1 MTSSIQI
8 LIKTGIELLKK
19 GNLQEARKALLGAI
33 AIEPNNFDA
42 LLNLGLTDA
51 HGGLLQDAKQQFIR
65 ASSLNPNNAEPH
77 YNLGII
83 YSLEKNTL
91 AAIDA
96 YQKAININSKHI
108 EAYTNLSELLIQ
120 LARYEEALNAAN
132 QAILLGSS
140 YPETWINQG
149 KALLK
154 LKRNEE
160 ALDAFKKAVEIAP
173 MHAESM
179 LLLADTL
186 DEFGQDQP
194 ALKQYDQLIQ
204 KFPRHCGALSNKG
217 IILHRLKRYEE
228 AIEIYKQ
235 ALGIEPNNAAIL
247 TNLGATLNELKR
259 YEEALGAH
267 ERSVSINPL
276 ISTSWLNLG
285 IVLHNLKQFDKALAA
300 HEQALKILPNYEEA
314 ILNKG
319 NTLIELERYHDAL
332 NTFTHLLKI
341 NPNKQDILG
350 QIMHLKMRLCYWG
363 DYQKYYLDLQ
373 KSCTKSEDTCQPF
386 ISFSIFQEAATQK
399 LIAEKWGRKN
409 SSADYIPPK
418 YFSEKQAEKIRIGY
432 YSPDFKNH
440 PVSFLIAELI
450 ELHDRNKF
458 EVIGFSFGS
467 DNSNPMQD
475 RLRNSFDQFL
485 DVQNKSDLEIA
496 QLSREMGIDIA
507 IDLCGHTHENRSG
520 IFFHRAAPA
529 QISYLGH
536 PGTMGVQYMDYI
548 IADPILIPKSQA
560 ESYTEKLIHLPYS
573 FQINDRQRLI
583 SDQALR
589 KSDFGL
595 PESRTIYCCFNNNY
609 KITPD
614 VFQMWMKILHNVE
627 ASVLWLLED
636 TPAVSKNIRNEAQ
649 KAGIDPRRII
659 FSGRIS
665 RELYLARYRLA
676 DIFLDTSPFN
686 GGATASDALWAGLP
700 IITLLGEAY
709 AGRMAASLLHAI
721 GLPELVTHSNEE
733 YIQLAQ
739 ELGRERSKLESLT
752 KKLADNKLRSPLFN
766 TPLNVKYI
774 ESAFEKIVGR
784 CTNNQPPDHIEI
796 SP

>member
-1 MTSSIQI
+1 MTLSTQA
-8 LIKTGIELLKK
+8 LVKKGIEFLKK
-19 GNLQEARKALLGAI
+19 GNLQDAKKTLLGAI
-33 AIEPNNFDA
+33 AIEPNHFDA
-42 LLNLGLTDA
+42 LLNLGLTYA
-51 HGGLLQDAKQQFIR
+51 HGGLFQDAKQQFLK
-65 ASSLNPNNAEPH
+65 AFSVNPNNAESH

-83 YSLEKNTL
+83 YTLEKNTP
-91 AAIDA
+91 AAIGA
-96 YQKAININSKHI
+96 YQKAININSKHV

-120 LARYEEALNAAN
+120 LACYEEALDAAN
-132 QAILLGSS
+132 QAILLNSI

-149 KALLK
+149 KALVK

-160 ALDAFKKAVEIAP
+160 ALNTFKKAVELAP

-186 DEFGQDQP
+186 DELGQDQA

-204 KFPRHCGALSNKG
+204 KFPHHCGALSNKG
-217 IILHRLKRYEE
+217 IILHRLKRYED
-228 AIEIYKQ
+228 ALEIYKQ
-235 ALGIEPNNAAIL
+235 ALSIEPNNAAIL

-259 YEEALGAH
+259 YEEALDAQ

-285 IVLHNLKQFDKALAA
+285 IVLHNLKRFDKALTA
-300 HEQALKILPNYEEA
+300 HEQALKILPNYEETL
-314 ILNKG
+314 INKG
-319 NTLIELERYHDAL
+319 NTLIELERYQDAL
-332 NTFTHLLKI
+332 NTFTQLLKI

-350 QIMHLKMRLCYWG
+350 QIMHLKMRLCDWG
-363 DYQKYYLDLQ
+363 DYQESYLNLQ
-373 KSCTKSEDTCQPF
+373 EIFTKSKDTFQSF
-386 ISFSIFQEAATQK
+386 ISFSIFKEAATQK
-399 LIAEKWGRKN
+399 LIAEKWARKN
-409 SSADYIPPK
+409 NPDNYVPPK
-418 YFSEKQAEKIRIGY
+418 YPEKKQAGKIRLGY

-467 DNSNPMQD
+467 DNSNPIQD

-507 IDLCGHTHENRSG
+507 IDLCGHTHENRSD

-529 QISYLGH
+529 QVSYLGH

-560 ESYTEKLIHLPYS
+560 ECYTEKLIHLPYS
-573 FQINDRQRLI
+573 FQINDRQRPI

-589 KSDFGL
+589 KSEFGL
-595 PESRTIYCCFNNNY
+595 PESGPVYCCFNNNY

-649 KAGIDPRRII
+649 KAGIDPKRII

-700 IITLLGEAY
+700 IITRLGEAY

-721 GLPELVTHSNEE
+721 GLPELVAHSNEE

-739 ELGRERSKLESLT
+739 ELGGDRSRLESLA
-752 KKLADNKLRSPLFN
+752 KKLADNKLSSPLFN

-774 ESAFEKIVGR
+774 ESAFEKIVEKR
-784 CTNNQPPDHIEI
+784 THKQLPDHIEI